1 MGLNFSQ
8 QHLKKCFDLKGTFLL
23 DIVAVTAAAAAV
35 KAKGGN
41 QRQKIIADCSRV
53 SIFYVNFCF
62 VVVALVVVGVVVVAA
77 VAVVVVFSVD
87 VVKAE
92 VI

>member
-23 DIVAVTAAAAAV
+23 DIAAVTAAAAAV

-77 VAVVVVFSVD
+77 VAVVVVFSVN

>member
-1 MGLNFSQ
+1 M
-8 QHLKKCFDLKGTFLL
+8 CFDFKGTFLL
-23 DIVAVTAAAAAV
+23 DIAAVIAAAAA

-41 QRQKIIADCSRV
+41 QKQKIIADCSRV

-77 VAVVVVFSVD
+77 AVAVVVVFSVD
-87 VVKAE
+87 VVKAV